1 MNLLWR
7 KERDE
12 GVEAAAMY
20 LLLLDVS
27 LVAWLLMFQV
37 LSVAS
42 SRFAKS
48 EKLEAV
54 LTLD

>member
-42 SRFAKS
+42 LRFAKS